1 MSEHKHVSGVDYVF
15 TFIGL
20 IVLATV
26 SLLISFLHWPVWGTV
41 IALGIAVIKALLVA
55 FFFMHLAE
63 QRFTNRAT
71 VVVSVLFVSLLVGLM
86 AADVATRHTLAAR
99 VEPAPSEAFYGR

>member
-1 MSEHKHVSGVDYVF
+1 MSEHKHVSGIGYVF

-71 VVVSVLFVSLLVGLM
+71 VLVSVLFVSCTGK
-86 AADVATRHTLAAR
+86 VAEKS
-99 VEPAPSEAFYGR
+99 EPASHWKPVLAPLTVLPE